1 MSITVTLIIQGLAFF
16 AVAWLVM
23 KFGWPHII
31 GAIEERQKKIA
42 DGLAAADR
50 GQKDLAE
57 ANNRANDIIREARDR
72 ARQIEDQAAKRSNEA
87 IEAAKQTAQSE
98 GARIVSSARDE
109 AVSESAR
116 ARDTLRR
123 EYGGL
128 VVAGAAKLLEREID
142 PKAHAQLIDQL
153 AASLEAGA
161 SRG

>member
-42 DGLAAADR
+42 DGLAAADK

-57 ANNRANDIIREARDR
+57 ATNRANDIIREARDR
-72 ARQIEDQAAKRSNEA
+72 ARQIEDQAAKRSNES
-87 IEAAKQTAQSE
+87 IEASKQAAQSE
-98 GARIVSSARDE
+98 GARIVSSAREE
-109 AVSESAR
+109 AATESAR
-116 ARDTLRR
+116 ARDALRR
-123 EYGGL
+123 EYGTL
-128 VVAGAAKLLEREID
+128 VVAGASKLLEREVD

-153 AASLEAGA
+153 AASLETGG

>member
-23 KFGWPHII
+23 KFGWPSII

-42 DGLAAADR
+42 DGLAAADK

-57 ANNRANDIIREARDR
+57 ATNRANDIIREARDR

-87 IEAAKQTAQSE
+87 IEAAKQSAQSE
-98 GARIVSSARDE
+98 GARIVSSAREE
-109 AVSESAR
+109 AATESAR
-116 ARDTLRR
+116 ARDALRR
-123 EYGGL
+123 EFGTL
-128 VVAGAAKLLEREID
+128 VVAGASKLLEREID

-153 AASLEAGA
+153 AANLEAGG